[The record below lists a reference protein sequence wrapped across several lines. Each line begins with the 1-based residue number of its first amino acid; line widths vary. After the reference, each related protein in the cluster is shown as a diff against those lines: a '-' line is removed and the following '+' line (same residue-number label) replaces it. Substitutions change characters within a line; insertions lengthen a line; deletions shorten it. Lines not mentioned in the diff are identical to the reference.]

1 MGIGGRAIASL
12 ISSPDLGVWS
22 LVKLACLDVICFL
35 GLVGVCVD
43 PEVAMTSAART
54 VPRLVRFCVQV
65 TRWNFGEVENSLGR
79 FLDMVE
85 TGNGRVMR
93 RDHSG

>member
-1 MGIGGRAIASL
+1 
-12 ISSPDLGVWS
+12 
-22 LVKLACLDVICFL
+22 
-35 GLVGVCVD
+35 
-43 PEVAMTSAART
+43 
-54 VPRLVRFCVQV
+54 V